1 MQKTIIGR
9 SQDSKGL
16 GAAAKK
22 FAELNWLDLE
32 TQAAVEVTSEDEDSP
47 IESALRTG
55 GAGWRAAE
63 PGPQIIR
70 LIFNRPQ
77 RISNVRLRFT
87 ENETERTQEF
97 VLRWG
102 PDGKGPLRE
111 IVRQQWNFSPQGSNE
126 EVEDY
131 RVTLEGAAV
140 LELQVN
146 PDISGRRALASLD
159 ELRVA

>member
-1 MQKTIIGR
+1 MEKTIIGR

-32 TQAAVEVTSEDEDSP
+32 NQAAVEVTSEDADSP
-47 IESALRTG
+47 IESALRPG
-55 GAGWRAAE
+55 GTGWRAAE
-63 PGPQIIR
+63 PGPQLIR
-70 LIFNRPQ
+70 LIFSQPQ
-77 RISNVRLRFT
+77 RISNVRLKFT
-87 ENETERTQEF
+87 EAGTERTQEF

-102 PDGKGPLRE
+102 PDRKSPLRE
-111 IVRQQWNFSPQGSNE
+111 IVRQQWNFSPQGSSE

-146 PDISGRRALASLD
+146 PDISGGKAVASLD